1 MRLDQYI
8 SLSLFSLNSYFII
21 AAILYVCCIYKFI
34 DKIFPEF
41 YISTQTLCS
50 IYSFFIYLNISL
62 LILFCIEKYMRGKR
76 PKILFKVNFKNKIV
90 RNLYLILFYFGYF
103 FSIFNLF
110 IYIFFLFIISI

>member
-1 MRLDQYI
+1 MRLDKYI
-8 SLSLFSLNSYFII
+8 SLSLFSLNSYFVV
-21 AAILYVCCIYKFI
+21 AEILYVCCIYKFI
-34 DKIFPEF
+34 DKISPEF

-50 IYSFFIYLNISL
+50 IYSFFIYLNIFL
-62 LILFCIEKYMRGKR
+62 LILFGIEKYIRKKR

-103 FSIFNLF
+103 FSILNLF